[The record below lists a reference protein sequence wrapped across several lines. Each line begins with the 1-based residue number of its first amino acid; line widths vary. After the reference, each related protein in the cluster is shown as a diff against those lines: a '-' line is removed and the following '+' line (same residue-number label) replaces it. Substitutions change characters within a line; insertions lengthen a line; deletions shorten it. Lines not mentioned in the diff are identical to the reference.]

1 MSVETPRGT
10 TDRAGRSGSYD
21 DYPAE
26 RGGGWVTFSGVMLL
40 VVGTLNCIGGVA
52 AIDDANFYVAN
63 AQYVFSDLNTWG
75 WIVLITGG
83 VQVLTGLG
91 LFVRN
96 QFARWLGVGF
106 ACLNMLAQFLFFP
119 AQPLWS
125 LMIIALDTLI
135 IYGLVVYGDRE
146 AAV

>member
-1 MSVETPRGT
+1 MSVETPGT
-10 TDRAGRSGSYD
+10 ADRTGRSGSYD

-26 RGGGWVTFSGVMLL
+26 RGGGFVTFAGVLLL

-63 AQYVFSDLNTWG
+63 ANYVFSDLNTWG

-91 LFVRN
+91 IFVRN

-106 ACLNMLAQFLFFP
+106 ACLNMLAQFLLFP

-125 LMIIALDTLI
+125 LMIIGLDTLI
-135 IYGLVVYGDRE
+135 VYGLVVYGDRE

>member
-10 TDRAGRSGSYD
+10 AERTGRSGAYGG
-21 DYPAE
+21 YPE
-26 RGGGWVTFSGVMLL
+26 KSGDGWVSFAGVMLL
-40 VVGTLNCIGGVA
+40 VVGTMNFIGGIA
-52 AIDDANFYVAN
+52 AVDDANFYVGN

-75 WIVLITGG
+75 WIILITGG
-83 VQVLTGLG
+83 VQVLAGLG
-91 LFVRN
+91 IFVRN

-119 AQPLWS
+119 AQPLWA
-125 LMIIALDTLI
+125 LALIALDTLI
-135 IYGLVVYGDRE
+135 VYGLIAYGSRE

>member
-10 TDRAGRSGSYD
+10 GDRTGRSGAYGG
-21 DYPAE
+21 YPEE
-26 RGGGWVTFSGVMLL
+26 RGGGFVTFAGVML
-40 VVGTLNCIGGVA
+40 VVIGTLNCIGGIA

-75 WIVLITGG
+75 WIILITGA
-83 VQVLTGLG
+83 VQVLAGLG
-91 LFVRN
+91 VFVRN
-96 QFARWLGVGF
+96 QLARWLGVGF

-125 LMIIALDTLI
+125 LMIIGIDTLI
-135 IYGLVVYGDRE
+135 VYGLVVYGDRD